1 VAKPSDSQVD
11 VMTFI
16 RNEEPKKATGGIE
29 EESVIVDATVIS
41 ESSPLGPPLAPHG
54 SAKPPLP
61 PVHVE
66 MTVTGASPFAQ
77 QESTVAQQPSPLSK
91 VPAVPSMDM
100 GVAPTTNPFAMRPM
114 AVQAMKLPPVAAQHA
129 PVPPPAAVPA
139 PMPAAAKPAPAP
151 IQLSQQKPPTNPPAS
166 PSAITG
172 ADKEQTQSET
182 AAKAPQVGT
191 RIHHYEIIR
200 RIGRGGMGAVY
211 LARDTRLGRRVA
223 IKFLHTQSAELTKR
237 FILEARTTA
246 SLGHENIVIIYEVD
260 AWSGSPFMV
269 FEFIQGKTLSAIV
282 PDDAGPLPPG
292 RAVELMVPVVRALAY
307 AHSQGIVHRDLKP
320 DNVMITDSG
329 ITKVL
334 DFGIAKV
341 LQGDENA
348 KAEVTRPR
356 APKSSLEDEDDS
368 ALTHYGAMMGTLAY
382 MAPEQ
387 WGIGVPIDHR
397 SDIWA
402 VGIMLF
408 KMLSG
413 KHPLDPL
420 RGQQLMVTG
429 MLNDPMPL
437 LKTKAPDVPQALA
450 DAVDKCLL
458 KHKDKRWPDAVALLR
473 ALEPF
478 LPGRYTRE
486 LKIDESPYAGLAS
499 FQENDADRFFG
510 RGQEIASM
518 VNRVRERPLLG
529 IVGPSGAGKSS
540 FVRAGLL
547 PALKRSGEKWDSH
560 VLRPGRDPLTALAAL
575 INPMLS
581 TSASVAD
588 DLSEQKKLAERL
600 KTEPGFAGAV
610 LRSKA
615 RRDKNKLLIFV
626 DQFEELY
633 TLVPDAA
640 DRKAFTASLSA
651 LADDST
657 SPIRLIIS
665 IRSDFLDRVPE
676 DAHFMAELGQGLVFM
691 NAPGVDGLR
700 DAIIQPAELAGYKF
714 ETNAIVEDMLK
725 HLASTPGALPL
736 LQFCAQMLWENRD
749 PAKKQLTQFAYEAIG
764 GVGGA
769 LAVHADSFLQKLP
782 PQLVPLARAIL
793 VRLVTPERTRAIVS
807 LDELRD
813 LQKDSGEVQRLIDE
827 LVQARL
833 LVVQTG
839 GGQATVEIVHESLIN
854 TWPTLKRWLEESGED
869 AAFVEQLRQAAKQWA
884 QKGEDGDLLWR
895 GELAE
900 EASRFQRRYRGALTE
915 TQARFLDAVIRLMG
929 AQSRRRRAL
938 TIGAVVFLSL
948 LVAASAVALV
958 VIQGARQAADKN
970 ASTAILAK
978 KDAETALEKVKLK
991 EQERAKAQAEAESNA
1006 AELSKKQQE
1015 LVKALDDAQ
1024 RAAEDAQ
1031 NSEKKAVRNAF
1042 AAIQAKKSAEEAK
1055 QRVDAARR
1063 RVSELL
1069 DQETE
1074 RSKKLEEQLGGS
1086 GVIDTLK

>member
-1 VAKPSDSQVD
+1 MTQV
-11 VMTFI
+11 
-16 RNEEPKKATGGIE
+16 
-29 EESVIVDATVIS
+29 
-41 ESSPLGPPLAPHG
+41 
-54 SAKPPLP
+54 
-61 PVHVE
+61 
-66 MTVTGASPFAQ
+66 
-77 QESTVAQQPSPLSK
+77 
-91 VPAVPSMDM
+91 
-100 GVAPTTNPFAMRPM
+100 
-114 AVQAMKLPPVAAQHA
+114 
-129 PVPPPAAVPA
+129 
-139 PMPAAAKPAPAP
+139 
-151 IQLSQQKPPTNPPAS
+151 
-166 PSAITG
+166 
-172 ADKEQTQSET
+172 ET

-237 FILEARTTA
+237 FILEARMTA
-246 SLGHENIVIIYEVD
+246 ALTHENIVVIYEVD
-260 AWSGSPFMV
+260 AWQGSPFMV
-269 FEFIQGKTLSAIV
+269 FEYLQGKTLGAV
-282 PDDAGPLPPG
+282 APEEAGPLPPG
-292 RAVELMVPVVRALAY
+292 RAVELMVPIVRALAY

-320 DNVMITDSG
+320 DNIIITDTG
-329 ITKVL
+329 HTKVL

-341 LQGDENA
+341 LQSDEKA
-348 KAEVTRPR
+348 PAEVTRPR
-356 APKSSLEDEDDS
+356 APKSTLEDEDDS
-368 ALTHYGAMMGTLAY
+368 ALTHFGAMMGTIAY

-397 SDIWA
+397 ADIWS

-408 KMLSG
+408 RMLAG

-429 MLNDPMPL
+429 MLNEPMPL

-450 DAVDKCLL
+450 DAVDRCLL
-458 KHKDKRWPDAVALLR
+458 KNKEARWPDAVSLLR

-478 LPGRYTRE
+478 MPGRYTRE
-486 LKIDESPYAGLAS
+486 LKLDESPYAGLAS

-510 RGQEIASM
+510 RAQEVATM

-540 FVRAGLL
+540 FVRAGLV
-547 PALKRSGEKWDSH
+547 PALKRSGEKWEAL
-560 VLRPGRDPLTALAAL
+560 VLRPGRNPLGALAAL
-575 INPMLS
+575 VSPMVS
-581 TSASVAD
+581 TSVSVAD
-588 DLSEQKKLAERL
+588 DLAEQNKLAVRL
-600 KTEPGFAGAV
+600 AQEPGFAGAV
-610 LRSKA
+610 LRAKA
-615 RRDKNKLLIFV
+615 RRDKTKLLLFV

-633 TLVPDAA
+633 TLVPDAKE
-640 DRKAFTASLSA
+640 RKAFTASLA
-651 LADDST
+651 AVADDVT
-657 SPIRLIIS
+657 SPIRLVIS

-676 DAHFMAELGQGLVFM
+676 DPHFMAELSQGLVFM
-691 NAPGVDGLR
+691 NAPGVEGLR
-700 DAIIQPAELAGYKF
+700 DAITQPAELAGYKF

-749 PAKKQLTQFAYEAIG
+749 PGRKQLTQFAYEAIG

-769 LAVHADSFLQKLP
+769 LGVHADAFLKKLS
-782 PQLVPLARAIL
+782 PQVVPLARAIL

-807 LDELRD
+807 LDELRE
-813 LQKDSGEVQRLIDE
+813 LQKDASEVQRLVDD

-833 LVVQTG
+833 LVVQTS

-869 AAFVEQLRQAAKQWA
+869 AAFIEQLRQAAKQWSS
-884 QKGEDGDLLWR
+884 KGEDSDLLWR

-900 EASRFQRRYRGALTE
+900 EASRFARRYRGALTD
-915 TQARFLDAVIRLMG
+915 TQSRFLDAVVRLMG

-938 TIGAVVFLSL
+938 TGGAVVFLSL

-958 VIQGARQAADKN
+958 VIQRARQEADSQASAALV
-970 ASTAILAK
+970 AEAEAK
-978 KDAETALEKVKLK
+978 RSLEAVKLK
-991 EQERAKAQAEAESNA
+991 EQERARAQADAEKNA

-1024 RAAEDAQ
+1024 NAAEEAQ
-1031 NSEKKAVRNAF
+1031 TSEQKAVRNAF
-1042 AAIQAKKSAEEAK
+1042 AAIQARKSAEEAK
-1055 QRVDAARR
+1055 QRVDAARK
-1063 RVSELL
+1063 RVGELL
-1069 DQETE
+1069 DQEQE
-1074 RSKKLEEQLGGS
+1074 RSKRLEEQLGGS

>member
-1 VAKPSDSQVD
+1 
-11 VMTFI
+11 
-16 RNEEPKKATGGIE
+16 
-29 EESVIVDATVIS
+29 
-41 ESSPLGPPLAPHG
+41 
-54 SAKPPLP
+54 
-61 PVHVE
+61 
-66 MTVTGASPFAQ
+66 
-77 QESTVAQQPSPLSK
+77 
-91 VPAVPSMDM
+91 
-100 GVAPTTNPFAMRPM
+100 
-114 AVQAMKLPPVAAQHA
+114 
-129 PVPPPAAVPA
+129 
-139 PMPAAAKPAPAP
+139 
-151 IQLSQQKPPTNPPAS
+151 
-166 PSAITG
+166 
-172 ADKEQTQSET
+172 
-182 AAKAPQVGT
+182 
-191 RIHHYEIIR
+191 
-200 RIGRGGMGAVY
+200 
-211 LARDTRLGRRVA
+211 
-223 IKFLHTQSAELTKR
+223 
-237 FILEARTTA
+237 
-246 SLGHENIVIIYEVD
+246 
-260 AWSGSPFMV
+260 
-269 FEFIQGKTLSAIV
+269 
-282 PDDAGPLPPG
+282 
-292 RAVELMVPVVRALAY
+292 
-307 AHSQGIVHRDLKP
+307 
-320 DNVMITDSG
+320 
-329 ITKVL
+329 
-334 DFGIAKV
+334 
-341 LQGDENA
+341 
-348 KAEVTRPR
+348 
-356 APKSSLEDEDDS
+356 
-368 ALTHYGAMMGTLAY
+368 
-382 MAPEQ
+382 
-387 WGIGVPIDHR
+387 
-397 SDIWA
+397 
-402 VGIMLF
+402 
-408 KMLSG
+408 
-413 KHPLDPL
+413 
-420 RGQQLMVTG
+420 
-429 MLNDPMPL
+429 
-437 LKTKAPDVPQALA
+437 
-450 DAVDKCLL
+450 
-458 KHKDKRWPDAVALLR
+458 
-473 ALEPF
+473 
-478 LPGRYTRE
+478 
-486 LKIDESPYAGLAS
+486 
-499 FQENDADRFFG
+499 
-510 RGQEIASM
+510 
-518 VNRVRERPLLG
+518 
-529 IVGPSGAGKSS
+529 
-540 FVRAGLL
+540 
-547 PALKRSGEKWDSH
+547 
-560 VLRPGRDPLTALAAL
+560 
-575 INPMLS
+575 
-581 TSASVAD
+581 
-588 DLSEQKKLAERL
+588 
-600 KTEPGFAGAV
+600 
-610 LRSKA
+610 
-615 RRDKNKLLIFV
+615 
-626 DQFEELY
+626 
-633 TLVPDAA
+633 
-640 DRKAFTASLSA
+640 
-651 LADDST
+651 
-657 SPIRLIIS
+657 
-665 IRSDFLDRVPE
+665 
-676 DAHFMAELGQGLVFM
+676 
-691 NAPGVDGLR
+691 
-700 DAIIQPAELAGYKF
+700 
-714 ETNAIVEDMLK
+714 
-725 HLASTPGALPL
+725 